1 MYGSGHNAGWCK
13 FASLRAQVRRVR
25 AEATRQ
31 REFCAE
37 QRTRL
42 KLSRES
48 LVLTSQS
55 DRIAACGPSPERIEI
70 SSAAPAVV
78 AFVASA
84 GGLLPL
90 TRILGSLPADLPAA
104 VIVSVHTGAGSAL
117 PTCLRSRCQLP
128 VKFAETG
135 MTISS
140 GAVYVARPL
149 KHLIIN
155 SDRTLT
161 VAEPRR
167 GFAKPSADW
176 LFETLAPTYGDGVI
190 AIVLS
195 GYQRDGARGVIRI
208 RDAGGHVI
216 VQEPGSCEARDMP
229 DAVISTGCARWILP
243 PELIASAIVDRLKIL
258 DLDRARR
265 AFDNP
270 FAA

>member
-13 FASLRAQVRRVR
+13 FASLREHVREIR
-25 AEATRQ
+25 AHATRQ

-48 LVLTSQS
+48 LVQTES
-55 DRIAACGPSPERIEI
+55 REAATGTPSITRGEI

-78 AFVASA
+78 AIVASA
-84 GGLLPL
+84 GGLTPL
-90 TRILGSLPADLPAA
+90 TRILSAFPADLPAA
-104 VIVSVHTGAGSAL
+104 VIVSVHTSAGSAL
-117 PTCLRSRCQLP
+117 PACLRSRCRLP
-128 VKFAETG
+128 VNFAETG
-135 MTISS
+135 TTVSK
-140 GAVYVARPL
+140 GNVYVARPL

-155 SDRTLT
+155 ADRTLT

-176 LFETLAPTYGDGVI
+176 LFDTLAPTYGDGAI

-195 GYQRDGARGVIRI
+195 GYQRDGARGVVRI

-229 DAVISTGCARWILP
+229 DAAISTGCVRRVLP
-243 PELIASAIVDRLKIL
+243 AELIAAAVIDHLKTL
-258 DLDRARR
+258 DLDSARR
-265 AFDNP
+265 AFENP